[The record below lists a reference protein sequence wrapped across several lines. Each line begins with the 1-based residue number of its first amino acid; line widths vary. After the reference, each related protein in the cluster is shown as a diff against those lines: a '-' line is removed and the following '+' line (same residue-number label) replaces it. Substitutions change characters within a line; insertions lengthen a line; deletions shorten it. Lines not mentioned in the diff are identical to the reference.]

1 MTYTETMS
9 RQLRKL
15 DRQTA
20 QRIRQ
25 ILSDRILTADDPRQ
39 LGVAKVLVG
48 TRGMKWRFRIG
59 DYRVVCEI
67 REDTK
72 TVIAERV
79 GHRRDMYLR

>member
-1 MTYTETMS
+1 MS

-15 DRQTA
+15 DKETA

-25 ILSDRILTADDPRQ
+25 ILSDRVLAADDPRK
-39 LGVAKVLVG
+39 LGIAKVLVG

-67 REDTK
+67 QEDTK